1 MTRHE
6 ENTKKTSKKWWV
18 WIILFVVIIA
28 IAVNSGN
35 NTQTQETVTI
45 NNQND
50 EKITLEEF
58 NKITT
63 GMTYQEIVA
72 IIGGEGTVMSETS
85 LGDKEEYHTIMYMW
99 EGKGTLGANANVTI
113 QGGKVVSK
121 AQAGLD

>member
-1 MTRHE
+1 MI
-6 ENTKKTSKKWWV
+6 NKKTIYIRLILTVMIIGMLGILTSKV
-18 WIILFVVIIA
+18 LGA
-28 IAVNSGN
+28 
-35 NTQTQETVTI
+35 ETTNYI
-45 NNQND
+45 SLND